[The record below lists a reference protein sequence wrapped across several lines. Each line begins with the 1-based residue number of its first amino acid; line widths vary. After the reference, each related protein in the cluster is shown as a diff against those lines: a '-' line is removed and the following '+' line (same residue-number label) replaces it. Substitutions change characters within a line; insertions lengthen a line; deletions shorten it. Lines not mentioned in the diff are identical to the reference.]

1 MKRNDYDRIPVG
13 PLVQPNPPWA
23 RIVARMALCE
33 CGCSGEAHDL
43 IGELGE
49 CLECDDCLRYRPVT
63 P

>member
-13 PLVQPNPPWA
+13 PLVRPNPPWA
-23 RIVARMALCE
+23 RTDVCE
-33 CGCSGEAHDL
+33 CGCGLEAHDL

-49 CLECDDCLRYRPVT
+49 CLECDDCRRYRPVT